1 MIRNWIGKLLR
12 AGRGSN
18 AVAKDHGA
26 ELNEMMEKFA
36 GEIRTQQAKMKERSF
51 HLKR

>member
-1 MIRNWIGKLLR
+1 MLVGLE
-12 AGRGSN
+12 

-36 GEIRTQQAKMKERSF
+36 GEIRTQQAKRKEKSIR
-51 HLKR
+51 LKR